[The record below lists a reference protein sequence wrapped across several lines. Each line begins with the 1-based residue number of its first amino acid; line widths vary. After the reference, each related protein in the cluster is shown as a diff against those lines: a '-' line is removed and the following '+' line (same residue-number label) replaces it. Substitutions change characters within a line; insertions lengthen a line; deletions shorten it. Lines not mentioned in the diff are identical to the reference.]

1 MGAERRVRAR
11 SPVQAFHARTKKE
24 QPMKLLGL
32 CILGGLLIGW
42 AVLTSWFPVP
52 LRPGTS
58 WNGVPDGVTKQLE
71 QIGEQ
76 GAR

>member
-1 MGAERRVRAR
+1 
-11 SPVQAFHARTKKE
+11 
-24 QPMKLLGL
+24 MKLLGL

-52 LRPGTS
+52 LRPGTA
-58 WNGVPDGVTKQLE
+58 WNGVPDRVTKQLE